1 MPRATAPRMT
11 AEIQALCAALERPI
25 AFVDL
30 ETTGGSADGDR
41 ITEIGVVEVGPD
53 GVSTWTTLID
63 PEREIP
69 AFIARLTGIN
79 DAMVRGAPK
88 FEQIAQELAQ
98 RLEGKLFA
106 AHNARFDYGF
116 LRSEFRRAGMAFSAD
131 VLCTVRLSRA
141 LFPAEK
147 RHGLDALIERHALRP
162 TGRHRALS
170 DADLLWQF
178 WQQLHRLLPAG
189 AIADTVG
196 QLVEGFS
203 LPAALDPAILDNVP
217 AAAGVYVFYG
227 EGDAPLYVGKSR
239 HLRRKVSAHFAREQ
253 RSARD
258 TKLAK
263 QVRRIEWSE
272 TGEALGAAL
281 RHAQLV
287 RTLAPAYNRRI
298 RPGMSLCAWHFTAA
312 MPAPRLVHARDRD
325 FAATDDLFG
334 LFMSRREAEAALREM
349 AVGAGLCR
357 IRLGLEM
364 PLKPGAP
371 CSARAGRS
379 CDGSCVDA
387 GLAADHDRR
396 ARAALESLRVSVW
409 PYAGPAWFALTGTSA
424 WHLVQNWHYL
434 GSVNAAQL
442 NDAAVLAALLPAS
455 PPAFEQETYTVLQAH
470 RQAGTLTVRPWLGE
484 GPAGVLG

>member
-1 MPRATAPRMT
+1 MPRATALRMT
-11 AEIQALCAALERPI
+11 AEIQALCATLERPI

-30 ETTGGSADGDR
+30 ETTGGSADSDR
-41 ITEIGVVEVGPD
+41 ITEIGVVEIGRD
-53 GVSTWTTLID
+53 GISTWTTLID
-63 PEREIP
+63 PERSIP
-69 AFIARLTGIN
+69 AFIARLTGID

-88 FEQIAQELAQ
+88 FEQVAQELAQ
-98 RLEGKLFA
+98 RLDGKLFA

-116 LRSEFRRAGMAFSAD
+116 LKSEFRRAGIAFSAD

-178 WQQLHRLLPAG
+178 WQRLHGLQPAA
-189 AIADTVG
+189 AIAAAVA

-203 LPAALDPAILDNVP
+203 LPAALDAAILDSVP

-227 EGDAPLYVGKSR
+227 EDDSPLYVGKSR

-287 RTLAPAYNRRI
+287 RTLAPAYNRRV
-298 RPGMSLCAWHFTAA
+298 RPGMSLCAWHFTPA
-312 MPAPRLVHARDRD
+312 MPAPRLLHARDHD

-334 LFMSRREAEAALREM
+334 LFMSRREAEAALREV
-349 AVGAGLCR
+349 AAGAGLCR
-357 IRLGLEM
+357 IRLGLET
-364 PLKPGAP
+364 PVRPGAP
-371 CSARAGRS
+371 CSAAAKQG

-387 GLAADHDRR
+387 GLAAAHDSR
-396 ARAALESLRVSVW
+396 ARLALEPLRLARW
-409 PYAGPAWFALTGTSA
+409 PYAGPAWFALTDTST

-442 NDAAVLAALLPAS
+442 SDEAALAALLPAS
-455 PPAFEQETYTVLQAH
+455 PPAFEQETYTVLQAY
-470 RQAGTLTVRPWLGE
+470 RGQGALTIQPWVRE
-484 GPAGVLG
+484 AQSTT